1 MSRLARILGVGQGI
15 ADFDAYMATS
25 TDFQASWNSIQN
37 QLFAEGSQAGDIYI
51 TAAKGALAN
60 AFGQL
65 SSGFGVDPKN
75 ALDAATNYVMLGQT
89 AIGAVTTAQQLVQT
103 QGMSALPQLAAV
115 FTGTMI
121 GVGVAVGAVSAG
133 VGAGIVFGV
142 DALAGILSS
151 PEVGLFGKPPPGV
164 TICPGTN
171 CNPNPDFVVGC
182 LCGWND
188 PPGSG
193 GVAQIVPKSPLWRSF
208 PNPITVSATSSAL
221 FYIPVL
227 STSDIE
233 DAPWFQSGSPSNLQ
247 FGPWKGADF
256 GYSLTANPAGPTRP
270 IDVAFYQYSSIEQ
283 LSRSD
288 AIAYVQSVINSG
300 NVPPSILWQPG
311 GPLTLTFVTGWKSNA
326 EYALNGLKT
335 QPDWQVLAHAIR
347 LWNRSHDGPTSVM
360 TYDASMYHTSL
371 VTDAVK
377 GLGNDPLV
385 DPSGMGLVVNVGPVK
400 NVPQVSP
407 LSATFNLPVIPT
419 VLGIASL
426 GIVGYL
432 SAYAYLH
439 HTTVTSSAQHFWQD
453 ILGLFRRHA
462 KENPEGP
469 RRVAFRVHLDSHN
482 VVILRPDNTAIL
494 YKFGQPIAD
503 FNPAHYQL
511 TKIRAGRGDILIYT
525 DQLIGV

>member
-1 MSRLARILGVGQGI
+1 MSRIPRLLGVGQGI
-15 ADFDAYMATS
+15 ADFDAYMSTS
-25 TDFQASWNSIQN
+25 TDFAASWNTVQN

-65 SSGFGVDPKN
+65 SSGFGVDPKQ

-89 AIGAVTTAQQLVQT
+89 TLGAVSTAEQLVQS

-121 GVGVAVGAVSAG
+121 GVGVALGAVSAC

-142 DALAGILSS
+142 DALAGILDSS
-151 PEVGLFGKPPPGV
+151 GLFGKPPPGV

-193 GVAQIVPKSPLWRSF
+193 GVAQITPGSSLWRSF
-208 PNPITVSATSSAL
+208 PNSPSLPTTSGGIFSINVPNINNL
-221 FYIPVL
+221 Q
-227 STSDIE
+227 
-233 DAPWFQSGSPSNLQ
+233 DAPWFQSSSSSNLQ

-270 IDVAFYQYSSIEQ
+270 IDVAFYQYVQIEQ
-283 LSRSD
+283 LTRPD
-288 AIAYVQSVINSG
+288 AVAYISSIIASG
-300 NVPPSILWQPG
+300 NAPPSAIWQPG
-311 GPLTLTFVTGWKSNA
+311 GPLSLAFATGWKSNA
-326 EYALNGLKT
+326 EYALNALKP
-335 QPDWQVLAHAIR
+335 QPEWQVLAHAIR
-347 LWNRSHDGPTSVM
+347 LWNRSHEGPTAVM
-360 TYDASMYHTSL
+360 GYDASMYHTSL
-371 VTDAVK
+371 VTDALK

-385 DPSGMGLVVNVGPVK
+385 DPNGLIVNIGALK
-400 NVPQVSP
+400 TVPQVSP
-407 LSATFNLPVIPT
+407 ISPVHFPIAATVAGSVVFGLI
-419 VLGIASL
+419 
-426 GIVGYL
+426 GYL
-432 SAYAYLH
+432 SGYAYFH
-439 HTTVTSSAQHFWQD
+439 RIPFTASAKQFWQTTTS
-453 ILGLFRRHA
+453 LFKHRAR
-462 KENPEGP
+462 ENPDNP